1 MDDYLNIYEYVGE
14 DNEQREY
21 STATSVNEEHEM
33 VKITPQEAKKQTQ
46 INKCSTDKSDK
57 QIQND
62 IKDAPKLTKKC
73 LILMTVLIA
82 MILLMSLAAI
92 VLSIISY
99 NASNLKMIDLKS
111 QRCDLLINQLKDN
124 ISQLSNQLDATN
136 NDITLVSTT
145 VEGNISQLLIQLDVI
160 NRFAI
165 SVQAEVTRLHCGAG
179 EWHRV
184 AYLNMTDPS
193 QKCPSTWREYSSNN
207 TKVCGRV
214 VNTEGSCSSTSFPMT
229 SGPYNRVCGRV
240 IGYQVASPDAFRR
253 YANNHIDLDGIN
265 ITYGTPRIHI
275 WSYVAGVTESVCPC
289 SAVAGTGPQP
299 FVGDHYYC
307 ESGNPADT
315 WQHQLYSGDR
325 LWDGQQCEGTC
336 CNGTNSPPWFSVQL
350 SAPTTDTIQVSIC
363 ADQSTNDEDTPVE
376 LLEIYVQ

>member
-1 MDDYLNIYEYVGE
+1 
-14 DNEQREY
+14 
-21 STATSVNEEHEM
+21 M
-33 VKITPQEAKKQTQ
+33 VKITFQEAKKQTQ

-57 QIQND
+57 QTQND

-73 LILMTVLIA
+73 LILMAVLIA
-82 MILLMSLAAI
+82 MILLMILAAI

-111 QRCDLLINQLKDN
+111 QRCEILINQLKDN

-160 NRFAI
+160 NRFVI
-165 SVQAEVTRLHCGAG
+165 SVQAEVTVTSLRLFCGAG

-193 QKCPSTWREYSSNN
+193 QKCPPTWREYSSNN
-207 TKVCGRV
+207 IKVCGRV

-240 IGYQVASPDAFRR
+240 IGYQVASPDAFRPIVD
-253 YANNHIDLDGIN
+253 NGIDLDGIN
-265 ITYGTPRIHI
+265 ITHGAQHHHI
-275 WSYVAGVTESVCPC
+275 WSYVAGVTERS
-289 SAVAGTGPQP
+289 SQRT
-299 FVGDHYYC
+299 
-307 ESGNPADT
+307 SSN
-315 WQHQLYSGDR
+315 
-325 LWDGQQCEGTC
+325 
-336 CNGTNSPPWFSVQL
+336 
-350 SAPTTDTIQVSIC
+350 
-363 ADQSTNDEDTPVE
+363 
-376 LLEIYVQ
+376 